1 MFLGAREV
9 SLNKVSEVFGKDV
22 KKWLR
27 KLLTGCF

>member
-9 SLNKVSEVFGKDV
+9 SLNKVIVFGKEV